1 MQDDDLHI
9 EKLYYSIGEVAAM
22 FQVNASLLRFWEKE
36 FTILSPKKNTK
47 GDRHYTQKDIE
58 SFRIIYEL
66 VKEKGFTLNGAKQY
80 LKEQRKSG
88 NVVTEET
95 NPSGKI
101 KESLQNLKHFLQEIK
116 NKI

>member
-1 MQDDDLHI
+1 MQDDDLNI

-36 FTILSPKKNTK
+36 FTILNPRKNTK

-58 SFRIIYEL
+58 SFRVIYQL

-80 LKEQRKSG
+80 LKGHKKAEIAA
-88 NVVTEET
+88 ET
-95 NPSGKI
+95 TDSSVQI
-101 KESLQNLKHFLQEIK
+101 KESLQSLKQFLQEIK